1 MNIISLIRN
10 FSYVISSNFISLAI
24 SSIAV
29 LIVPKFLGVESYG
42 YWQLYIFYT
51 AYVGVLH
58 LGWLDGIYLRFG
70 GVKYGNLDK
79 RLFNSQFVE
88 FALMQFLIAFG
99 IVIYGFQLTD
109 QNRSFIII
117 MTAMAMIFVNLGQFC
132 LYILQDTNRIRDY
145 SFDTA
150 IGRIIYF
157 AIVLLLIF
165 NGSRDFRLF
174 IIADL
179 IGRFIAMM
187 YGFYL
192 CKDIVFYKL
201 SRFVWSFKET
211 YKNFA
216 IGINLLIAN
225 TANSLIIGIV
235 RYGIQHYWGI
245 SIFGKISLTLN
256 ISNLLMT
263 FVSAISLVLYP
274 TLRRLDK
281 DKVQNVYVGIRQTL
295 TIILLTGLIAYYPVN
310 YLLGL
315 WLPKYAD
322 SLRYMALLF
331 PMCVYSGKFQLLI
344 STFMKILRYER
355 DLLLVNVV
363 SVAFSVIITIINV
376 FFIKSLIFIMI
387 SIVFILWIQS
397 NFGEYILGKRMDI
410 KTMPGIWEE
419 TLVVVA
425 FISLNWLGK
434 FPVNIILYIVV
445 LIIYILENKS
455 SFVEGLRFLGVK

>member
-1 MNIISLIRN
+1 MIHFKRQ
-10 FSYVISSNFISLAI
+10 V
-24 SSIAV
+24 V
-29 LIVPKFLGVESYG
+29 L
-42 YWQLYIFYT
+42 
-51 AYVGVLH
+51 
-58 LGWLDGIYLRFG
+58 
-70 GVKYGNLDK
+70 
-79 RLFNSQFVE
+79 
-88 FALMQFLIAFG
+88 
-99 IVIYGFQLTD
+99 
-109 QNRSFIII
+109 
-117 MTAMAMIFVNLGQFC
+117 
-132 LYILQDTNRIRDY
+132 
-145 SFDTA
+145 
-150 IGRIIYF
+150 
-157 AIVLLLIF
+157 LLLIF
-165 NGSRDFRLF
+165 NESRDFRLF

-245 SIFGKISLTLN
+245 SIFGEISLTLN

-281 DKVQNVYVGIRQTL
+281 YKVQNVYVGIRQTL

-310 YLLGL
+310 YLLEL

-355 DLLLVNVV
+355 DLLLVNVL

-397 NFGEYILGKRMDI
+397 NFGEYILGKRMGI

-419 TLVVVA
+419 TLVVVT